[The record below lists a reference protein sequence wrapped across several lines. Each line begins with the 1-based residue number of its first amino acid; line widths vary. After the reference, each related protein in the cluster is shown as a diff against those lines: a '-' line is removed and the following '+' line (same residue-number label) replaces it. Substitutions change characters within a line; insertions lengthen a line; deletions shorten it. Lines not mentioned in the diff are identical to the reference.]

1 MKGAKI
7 ILHVKLP
14 TFRAAKLKG
23 FTVLS
28 AVLVILVLC
37 YTEKHCCVSC
47 REALEHFVTA
57 LNLQRNSRGPL
68 AGQKAV
74 MSDNIWTTMR
84 ITVALLGRSQDLC
97 DACDARDLDRFNREF
112 NTE

>member
-1 MKGAKI
+1 MV
-7 ILHVKLP
+7 LCLLLW
-14 TFRAAKLKG
+14 TS
-23 FTVLS
+23 TVLCS
-28 AVLVILVLC
+28 VT
-37 YTEKHCCVSC
+37 Y
-47 REALEHFVTA
+47 REAVEHFVTA

-68 AGQKAV
+68 VGQKAV

-84 ITVALLGRSQDLC
+84 ITVALLGRTEDLS